1 MKKGF
6 GLLEVLAA
14 AIVLGFLVVG
24 LLRLQVGNRE
34 AILRI
39 RARDA
44 ANIIA
49 QHVLDSLGA
58 VGINSIV
65 DDVPGDTIINN
76 KVRRYAFGGET
87 DITQEKKFFVTVEY
101 IPSPSSNSGT
111 VINTDTDINDI
122 SSLSEPLANNIFA
135 KNVKATISWD
145 FNGSMQSIKIDKVL
159 R

>member
-6 GLLEVLAA
+6 GLLEVLVAA
-14 AIVLGFLVVG
+14 VVLGFLIVG
-24 LLRLQVGNRE
+24 LTQLQMGNRE

-58 VGINSIV
+58 VGINLEDYAS
-65 DDVPGDTIINN
+65 GTKIID
-76 KVRRYAFGGET
+76 KEGRDYAFGGK
-87 DITQEKKFFVTVEY
+87 DDEKPTEFIVNVEY
-101 IPSPSSNSGT
+101 LPSPSSNSDNFID
-111 VINTDTDINDI
+111 VDTDINEASPLI
-122 SSLSEPLANNIFA
+122 SSSNNKFA
-135 KNVKATISWD
+135 KNLLATVSWK
-145 FNGSMQSIKIDKVL
+145 FKGSEQSIKMSRVV